1 MSSVTF
7 GVYYFI
13 HGGIYIFLK
22 QKQAKRHRFNVL
34 QGLFSNPLHGLPKA
48 TSWFWSSY
56 FFHNVT
62 RGTLNGK
69 TSSRQWTAQKL
80 SNIPGPNPTSQ
91 SQFLTSGSNWC
102 WQQTESEVSNHN
114 TGASPSFF
122 PCAYQKSNPRH
133 TNKPKR
139 KKKKRDDGYRTEH
152 HIHGELRNPLCLAG
166 YPKSLPNLLLQR
178 LKLYCLFLLF
188 LLSIS

>member
-1 MSSVTF
+1 MTQLWGFRPQHVC
-7 GVYYFI
+7 
-13 HGGIYIFLK
+13 YIRRVKKKKDIFEW
-22 QKQAKRHRFNVL
+22 H
-34 QGLFSNPLHGLPKA
+34 
-48 TSWFWSSY
+48 TE
-56 FFHNVT
+56 
-62 RGTLNGK
+62 
-69 TSSRQWTAQKL
+69 SR
-80 SNIPGPNPTSQ
+80 P
-91 SQFLTSGSNWC
+91 SGSNWC

-133 TNKPKR
+133 INKPKR